1 MNEDRI
7 PQVLQAIATLIAISV
22 IVGTLVTVSRKFG
35 GTIPGMVARMLKW
48 AARWLT
54 NLATQYDVFLKNW
67 RAYVVKNPI
76 IMQCEQKGEQKA
88 STDYTTFVVTKVS
101 KRA

>member
-1 MNEDRI
+1 MNEDRAL
-7 PQVLQAIATLIAISV
+7 QVAAILIAVGV
-22 IVGTLVTVSRKFG
+22 IVGTVRAIAHRFG
-35 GTIPGMVARMLKW
+35 GTVPGMVARTLKW

-67 RAYVVKNPI
+67 RTYVAKNPI
-76 IMQCEQKGEQKA
+76 VMQCEAKEKPAVSVDSQ
-88 STDYTTFVVTKVS
+88 TFTVTKVS